1 MITATVPRSYYA
13 RLVVDMGWLA
23 DLLKEIPSAARY
35 KAELDQLASEHATLK
50 QENATLKTALEK
62 ANADLAASRP
72 AAVGDLGAN
81 KEKILLLLAEQDRL
95 PPQAISAACG
105 MGVELT
111 NFHLEELFDSDHV
124 TNVLVIG
131 EGAYYS
137 LDQNGRRY
145 LVAKGLLK

>member
-1 MITATVPRSYYA
+1 
-13 RLVVDMGWLA
+13 MGWLA

-35 KAELDQLASEHATLK
+35 KAELEQLASEHTALK

-62 ANADLAASRP
+62 ANAEIAASRP
-72 AAVGDLGAN
+72 GVGAN
-81 KEKILLLLAEQDRL
+81 LGPEKEKILRLLSERDRL
-95 PPQAISAACG
+95 PAQAIAAACG

-111 NFHLEELFDSDHV
+111 NFHLEELFDSSHV
-124 TNVLVIG
+124 TNVLVMG